1 MLCIRPT
8 RYEYDQNFKKKHQNF
23 SVRKRFTY
31 IFIRCHCWLKR
42 QCVTAP
48 LSQFSHLNQHQN
60 IHSGVKPFKCS
71 VCVKVLSQFSHLNQ
85 HQNIHTGVKSYK
97 CSVCLKAFSQFSHL
111 NQHQNIHTGVKFS
124 ECSVC
129 V

>member
-1 MLCIRPT
+1 MLSIRPT
-8 RYEYDQNFKKKHQNF
+8 RYEYDQNFKKKKKF
-23 SVRKRFTY
+23 SVRQRLTY

-42 QCVTAP
+42 QGVTAP

-71 VCVKVLSQFSHLNQ
+71 VCEGLKSIFTFKSTSKYTYMCEVLQVF
-85 HQNIHTGVKSYK
+85 
-97 CSVCLKAFSQFSHL
+97 
-111 NQHQNIHTGVKFS
+111 
-124 ECSVC
+124 C